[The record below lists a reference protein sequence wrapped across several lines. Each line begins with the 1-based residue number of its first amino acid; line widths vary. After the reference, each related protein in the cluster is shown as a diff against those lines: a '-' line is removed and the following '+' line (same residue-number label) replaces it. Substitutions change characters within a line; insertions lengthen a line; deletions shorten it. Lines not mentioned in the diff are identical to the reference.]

1 MPVHVRQAGT
11 ADLET
16 IVEFNRR
23 LAHET
28 EGKVL
33 DVAAL
38 RGGVGAALADPERR
52 GPYFLAEQDGEVV
65 GQLQFTY
72 EWSDWRNGW
81 FWWVQ
86 SVYVRAD
93 VRGQGVFRALF
104 AHVEQMARRRGD
116 VVGLRLYVE
125 TGNHAA
131 QATYARLGLT
141 SPGYLML
148 EKSLR

>member
-1 MPVHVRQAGT
+1 MPVHVRQAEA
-11 ADLET
+11 ADRET

-23 LAHET
+23 MALET

-33 DVAAL
+33 DEAVL

-52 GPYFLAEQDGEVV
+52 GPYFLAEWKGEVV

-86 SVYVRAD
+86 SVYVRPEA
-93 VRGQGVFRALF
+93 RGQGVFRALF
-104 AHVEQMARRRGD
+104 AHVEDLARRRGD

-125 TGNHAA
+125 AGNHAA
-131 QATYARLGLT
+131 QATYARLGLA
-141 SPGYLML
+141 SAGYLML